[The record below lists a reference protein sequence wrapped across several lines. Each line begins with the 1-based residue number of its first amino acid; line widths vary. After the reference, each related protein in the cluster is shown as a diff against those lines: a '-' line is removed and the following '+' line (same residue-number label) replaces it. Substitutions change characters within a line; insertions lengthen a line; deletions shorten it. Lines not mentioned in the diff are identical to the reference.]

1 MLLRLPA
8 SLHYPIT
15 VTELLKQPNDNVER
29 FAPLFSYVYETKVI
43 EGDNLGNTWQTLKKF
58 PTRFE
63 SSIEGVLLNWKISE
77 GAVISKPNIDVADI
91 EEPCAHSVQ
100 FGGMCVTCGKDMSE
114 SSYVTEQLDSS
125 RATINMVHNNIS
137 LTISE
142 NEAARADD
150 EAKRRL
156 LNLKKLSL
164 VVDLDQTIIQ
174 ATVDPT
180 VADWQKDKNNPNH
193 DAVKDVRAFLLKDD
207 GPGNRG
213 CWYYIKLRP
222 GLQNF
227 LENISKIYELHIY
240 TMGTRAYAKNI
251 ADIIDPEHK
260 IFGDRILSRDESGS
274 STAKNLQ
281 RLFPV
286 DTRMVVIID
295 DRGDVWKWSPNLI
308 KVTPY
313 DFFVGIGD
321 INSSFLPKKPAPK
334 ASQKSTAI
342 AAPKNLNDHAGSVIK
357 EVPEPRTNGTST
369 QETEINPTEES
380 EAAANSTSPLE
391 QLVAMGGGDD
401 PAIRQA
407 QTTRQDET
415 LAAQLEDRPL
425 LQKQKQLEA
434 EDAATE
440 ATPVGQDGDSDDA
453 SPSSDWSG
461 EPDKSKHNL
470 LQDHDRELFQL
481 EKSLRKVH
489 GEFYEIYYRQWT
501 AAQGGRLGQLRG
513 GQKRKLPSDKSDL
526 DFVPDIKDVLPSVKS
541 SILAGIVIVFSGVVP
556 LGVDVGSTDSAILA
570 RSFGARIEDNV
581 GKSTTHVVAA
591 RNRTQKVRKAIKRGK
606 GRIKIVNP
614 QWLSDSINGWS
625 KVDERPYLLDTEGKN
640 GSHDDDDDI
649 LSESESPAASESGE
663 ETDNSSR
670 PSKPTLSLKT
680 QSKQSHLDGDESE
693 VEDIALSEL
702 DVDEASPVGGTNE
715 DWSGMNDELAEF
727 LGSDVEDSDDG
738 DSVAS
743 GDTTCSLKLGMRG
756 KKRGRKENDSGGE
769 SDDGGAG
776 KVKKKKK
783 KHAVGNGLTSL
794 SQTIIAQSDGDL
806 EVNNVGDELA
816 GGGVV
821 ENGVKRDEEEEEE
834 EEEGGDGWSEFE
846 DELERELEKGGSDDQ
861 GEG

>member
-1 MLLRLPA
+1 
-8 SLHYPIT
+8 
-15 VTELLKQPNDNVER
+15 
-29 FAPLFSYVYETKVI
+29 
-43 EGDNLGNTWQTLKKF
+43 
-58 PTRFE
+58 
-63 SSIEGVLLNWKISE
+63 
-77 GAVISKPNIDVADI
+77 
-91 EEPCAHSVQ
+91 
-100 FGGMCVTCGKDMSE
+100 
-114 SSYVTEQLDSS
+114 
-125 RATINMVHNNIS
+125 MVHNNVS

-156 LNLKKLSL
+156 LASKKLSL

-180 VADWQKDKNNPNH
+180 VADWQKDENNPNH

-222 GLQNF
+222 GLKDF

-286 DTRMVVIID
+286 DTKMVVIID

-321 INSSFLPKKPAPK
+321 INSSFLPKKPGPK
-334 ASQKSTAI
+334 TSQR
-342 AAPKNLNDHAGSVIK
+342 AATFANTPRDTQEGDAE
-357 EVPEPRTNGTST
+357 EVPQPKTNGSPR
-369 QETEINPTEES
+369 QVMETHPTEVLETPR
-380 EAAANSTSPLE
+380 ADTASPLE

-401 PAIRQA
+401 PATRQA
-407 QTTRQDET
+407 QTTRQDEA
-415 LAAQLEDRPL
+415 LAAQFEDRPL

-440 ATPVGQDGDSDDA
+440 TTAAKEDGDSGSA
-453 SPSSDWSG
+453 SPLSDDSSDS
-461 EPDKSKHNL
+461 DKPKHNL

-481 EKSLRKVH
+481 EESLYKVH
-489 GEFYEIYYRQWT
+489 SEFYDIYYRQLS

-526 DFVPDIKDVLPSVKS
+526 DLVPDIKTVLPSVKS
-541 SILAGIVIVFSGVVP
+541 RVLTGVVLVFSGIVP
-556 LGVDVGSTDSAILA
+556 LGVDIGSTDSAILA
-570 RSFGARIEDNV
+570 KSFGAQIEDNV
-581 GKSTTHVVAA
+581 GRSTTHVVAA
-591 RNRTQKVRKAIKRGK
+591 RNRTLKVRKAIKRGK
-606 GRIKIVNP
+606 GRIKVVNP
-614 QWLSDSINGWS
+614 QWLTDAINCWS
-625 KVDERPYLLDTEGKN
+625 KIDERPYLLDTEGKN
-640 GSHDDDDDI
+640 GSHEDDDDI

-663 ETDNSSR
+663 ETDISSR
-670 PSKPTLSLKT
+670 PSKPILTLKT
-680 QSKQSHLDGDESE
+680 KSNKSHIGTDESD
-693 VEDIALSEL
+693 VEDFALSEL

-727 LGSDVEDSDDG
+727 LGSDAEDSDG

-743 GDTTCSLKLGMRG
+743 GDTNGSSKLGMRG
-756 KKRGRKENDSGGE
+756 KKRGRDENDSGGE
-769 SDDGGAG
+769 SEDGGAG
-776 KVKKKKK
+776 KVKKKP
-783 KHAVGNGLTSL
+783 VLGSGLTSL
-794 SQTIIAQSDGDL
+794 SQTTMAESDEDEDKQNGGDDEAGL
-806 EVNNVGDELA
+806 EGA
-816 GGGVV
+816 
-821 ENGVKRDEEEEEE
+821 ENGAKEEQVQEEEKV
-834 EEEGGDGWSEFE
+834 GDGWSEFE
-846 DELERELEKGGSDDQ
+846 DELERELEKDGSEGQ

>member
-1 MLLRLPA
+1 
-8 SLHYPIT
+8 
-15 VTELLKQPNDNVER
+15 
-29 FAPLFSYVYETKVI
+29 
-43 EGDNLGNTWQTLKKF
+43 
-58 PTRFE
+58 
-63 SSIEGVLLNWKISE
+63 
-77 GAVISKPNIDVADI
+77 
-91 EEPCAHSVQ
+91 
-100 FGGMCVTCGKDMSE
+100 
-114 SSYVTEQLDSS
+114 
-125 RATINMVHNNIS
+125 MVHNNVS

-156 LNLKKLSL
+156 LDSKRLSL

-180 VADWQKDKNNPNH
+180 VADWQKDEHNPNH

-222 GLQNF
+222 GLQDF
-227 LENISKIYELHIY
+227 LQNVSKIYELHIY

-251 ADIIDPEHK
+251 ADIIDPEHR

-286 DTRMVVIID
+286 DTKMVVIID

-321 INSSFLPKKPAPK
+321 INSSFLPKKPGPK
-334 ASQKSTAI
+334 PSQKTAAI
-342 AAPKNLNDHAGSVIK
+342 SAPITLNDQTEGTTG
-357 EVPEPRTNGTST
+357 EELRPTTNGNTS
-369 QETEINPTEES
+369 QEVEASRTEKLEAPT
-380 EAAANSTSPLE
+380 ANKVSALE

-401 PAIRQA
+401 PATRQA
-407 QTTRQDET
+407 QTTRQDEA

-440 ATPVGQDGDSDDA
+440 STVPKEDGDYGNASSSSDD
-453 SPSSDWSG
+453 SSYSDR
-461 EPDKSKHNL
+461 PKHNL

-481 EKSLRKVH
+481 EESLRKVH
-489 GEFYEIYYRQWT
+489 SEFYDIFRRQLS

-513 GQKRKLPSDKSDL
+513 GQKRKLPSEKSDL
-526 DFVPDIKDVLPSVKS
+526 DLVPDIKTVLPSVKS
-541 SILAGIVIVFSGVVP
+541 KVLTGVVVVFSGVVP
-556 LGVDVGSTDSAILA
+556 LGVDVESTDLAILA
-570 RSFGARIEDNV
+570 RSFGARIEENV
-581 GKSTTHVVAA
+581 GRSTTHVVAA
-591 RNRTQKVRKAIKRGK
+591 RNRTLKVRKAIKRGK
-606 GRIKIVNP
+606 GRIQIVNP
-614 QWLSDSINGWS
+614 QWLTDSINQWS
-625 KVDERPYLLDTEGKN
+625 RVEEGPYLLDTEGKN
-640 GSHDDDDDI
+640 GHQEDDDDI

-670 PSKPTLSLKT
+670 QTKPTLTLKINPNKSSIDT
-680 QSKQSHLDGDESE
+680 DDSD
-693 VEDIALSEL
+693 VEDVALSEI

-727 LGSDVEDSDDG
+727 LGSDAEDSDG
-738 DSVAS
+738 DSIAS
-743 GDTTCSLKLGMRG
+743 GDTTSSSKLGIRG
-756 KKRGRKENDSGGE
+756 KKRGRDENDSGGE
-769 SDDGGAG
+769 SEDGRAG
-776 KVKKKKK
+776 KVKKKQ
-783 KHAVGNGLTSL
+783 AVGNGLTSL
-794 SQTIIAQSDGDL
+794 SQTTIAESGGDK
-806 EVNNVGDELA
+806 DEET
-816 GGGVV
+816 GGGEQVGVRAVV
-821 ENGVKRDEEEEEE
+821 ENGEKEGEE
-834 EEEGGDGWSEFE
+834 GDGWSEFE
-846 DELERELEKGGSDDQ
+846 DELERELEKDGSEDQ

>member
-1 MLLRLPA
+1 MRPQRSVWWNVCYLRQGHERVSHQRLHLFLQASWRQLL
-8 SLHYPIT
+8 I
-15 VTELLKQPNDNVER
+15 
-29 FAPLFSYVYETKVI
+29 
-43 EGDNLGNTWQTLKKF
+43 
-58 PTRFE
+58 
-63 SSIEGVLLNWKISE
+63 
-77 GAVISKPNIDVADI
+77 
-91 EEPCAHSVQ
+91 AHLSR
-100 FGGMCVTCGKDMSE
+100 

-125 RATINMVHNNIS
+125 RATINMVHNNVS

-156 LNLKKLSL
+156 LASKKLSL

-180 VADWQKDKNNPNH
+180 VADWQKDEHNPNH

-222 GLQNF
+222 GLKDF
-227 LENISKIYELHIY
+227 LENVSKIYELHIY

-251 ADIIDPEHK
+251 AEIIDPEHK

-286 DTRMVVIID
+286 DTKMVVIID

-334 ASQKSTAI
+334 PSQKAAAI
-342 AAPKNLNDHAGSVIK
+342 AVPKPCDDQGKGATEKTPLPKMNGSTNQ
-357 EVPEPRTNGTST
+357 EPGTPA
-369 QETEINPTEES
+369 IIES
-380 EAAANSTSPLE
+380 EAPAASNVSALE
-391 QLVAMGGGDD
+391 QLVAMGGSND
-401 PAIRQA
+401 PVTRQA
-407 QTTRQDET
+407 QTTRQDEA

-440 ATPVGQDGDSDDA
+440 STTAKEDGDSGNA
-453 SPSSDWSG
+453 SPSSDDSSDS
-461 EPDKSKHNL
+461 DKPKHNL

-481 EKSLRKVH
+481 EESLQKVH
-489 GEFYEIYYRQWT
+489 SEFYEIYSRCLSDT
-501 AAQGGRLGQLRG
+501 QGGRLGQLRG
-513 GQKRKLPSDKSDL
+513 GQKRKLPSEKSDL
-526 DFVPDIKDVLPSVKS
+526 DLVPDIKTVLPSVKS
-541 SILAGIVIVFSGVVP
+541 KVLAGVVIVFSGVVP

-570 RSFGARIEDNV
+570 RSFGARIEENV

-591 RNRTQKVRKAIKRGK
+591 RNRTLKVRKAIKRGK

-614 QWLSDSINGWS
+614 QWLTDSIDRWS
-625 KVDERPYLLDTEGKN
+625 KVDERPYLLDTEGRN
-640 GSHDDDDDI
+640 WPHEDDDDI

-663 ETDNSSR
+663 ETDTGSR
-670 PSKPTLSLKT
+670 PSKPTLTLKT
-680 QSKQSHLDGDESE
+680 KPNETDRDTDESD
-693 VEDIALSEL
+693 VEDVALSDL

-727 LGSDVEDSDDG
+727 LGSDAEDSDG
-738 DSVAS
+738 ESVAS
-743 GDTTCSLKLGMRG
+743 GATNGSSKLGIRG
-756 KKRGRKENDSGGE
+756 KKRGRDETDSGGE
-769 SDDGGAG
+769 SEDGGAG
-776 KVKKKKK
+776 KVKKKQ
-783 KHAVGNGLTSL
+783 ALGNGPTSL
-794 SQTIIAQSDGDL
+794 SQTTMAESDGD
-806 EVNNVGDELA
+806 GDE
-816 GGGVV
+816 G
-821 ENGVKRDEEEEEE
+821 NGVDEEAGVGLARNGKKEEDE
-834 EEEGGDGWSEFE
+834 GDGWSEFE
-846 DELERELEKGGSDDQ
+846 DELERELEKDGGEDQ

>member
-1 MLLRLPA
+1 MRTRLAVRWNVRHLRQGHERVGHQMSLQA
-8 SLHYPIT
+8 SWRQVLIAY
-15 VTELLKQPNDNVER
+15 
-29 FAPLFSYVYETKVI
+29 LFR
-43 EGDNLGNTWQTLKKF
+43 L
-58 PTRFE
+58 
-63 SSIEGVLLNWKISE
+63 
-77 GAVISKPNIDVADI
+77 
-91 EEPCAHSVQ
+91 
-100 FGGMCVTCGKDMSE
+100 
-114 SSYVTEQLDSS
+114 SYVTEQLDSS
-125 RATINMVHNNIS
+125 RATINMVHNHVS

-156 LNLKKLSL
+156 LASKKLFL

-180 VADWQKDKNNPNH
+180 VADWQKDEHNPNH

-222 GLQNF
+222 GLKDF

-286 DTRMVVIID
+286 DTKMVVIID

-321 INSSFLPKKPAPK
+321 INSSFLPKKPGPK
-334 ASQKSTAI
+334 PSQKAAAI
-342 AAPKNLNDHAGSVIK
+342 AASKPHEHQAEGATEESQPKI
-357 EVPEPRTNGTST
+357 NGNTS
-369 QETEINPTEES
+369 QETETPSTEGS
-380 EAAANSTSPLE
+380 RVSAANNVSALE

-401 PAIRQA
+401 PATRQA
-407 QTTRQDET
+407 QTTRQDEA

-440 ATPVGQDGDSDDA
+440 SIAAKEDEDSGDT
-453 SPSSDWSG
+453 SPSSEDPSDS
-461 EPDKSKHNL
+461 DKPKHNL
-470 LQDHDRELFQL
+470 LQDYDRELFQL
-481 EKSLRKVH
+481 EESLHKVH
-489 GEFYEIYYRQWT
+489 SEFYDIYHRQLA

-513 GQKRKLPSDKSDL
+513 GQKRKLPSEKSDL
-526 DFVPDIKDVLPSVKS
+526 DLVPDIKTVLPSVKS
-541 SILAGIVIVFSGVVP
+541 KVLTNVVIVFSGVVP
-556 LGVDVGSTDSAILA
+556 LGVDVASTDFAILA
-570 RSFGARIEDNV
+570 RSFGARIDENV
-581 GKSTTHVVAA
+581 GRSTTHVVAA
-591 RNRTQKVRKAIKRGK
+591 RNRTLKVRKAIKRGK

-614 QWLSDSINGWS
+614 QWLTDSINRWS
-625 KVDERPYLLDTEGKN
+625 KVDESPYLLDTEGKN
-640 GSHDDDDDI
+640 GPQEDDDDI
-649 LSESESPAASESGE
+649 LSESESPTTSESGE
-663 ETDNSSR
+663 ETDVSSR
-670 PSKPTLSLKT
+670 PAKPSLTLKT
-680 QSKQSHLDGDESE
+680 KSNKRGIDIDESD
-693 VEDIALSEL
+693 VEDVTLSEL

-727 LGSDVEDSDDG
+727 LGSDAEDSDG
-738 DSVAS
+738 ESVAS
-743 GDTTCSLKLGMRG
+743 GDTNRSLKLGMRG
-756 KKRGRKENDSGGE
+756 KKRGRGENDSGGE
-769 SDDGGAG
+769 SDDSEAG
-776 KVKKKKK
+776 KVKKKQ
-783 KHAVGNGLTSL
+783 AVGNGLTSL
-794 SQTIIAQSDGDL
+794 SQTTTVDSDGD
-806 EVNNVGDELA
+806 EDEKIGEDEE
-816 GGGVV
+816 GG
-821 ENGVKRDEEEEEE
+821 EKEEEE
-834 EEEGGDGWSEFE
+834 GDGWSEFE
-846 DELERELEKGGSDDQ
+846 DELERELEKEGSEDQ

>member
-1 MLLRLPA
+1 M
-8 SLHYPIT
+8 
-15 VTELLKQPNDNVER
+15 
-29 FAPLFSYVYETKVI
+29 
-43 EGDNLGNTWQTLKKF
+43 
-58 PTRFE
+58 
-63 SSIEGVLLNWKISE
+63 
-77 GAVISKPNIDVADI
+77 
-91 EEPCAHSVQ
+91 
-100 FGGMCVTCGKDMSE
+100 
-114 SSYVTEQLDSS
+114 TEQLDSS
-125 RATINMVHNNIS
+125 RATINMVHNNVS

-142 NEAARADD
+142 DEAERADD

-156 LNLKKLSL
+156 LASKKLSL

-180 VADWQKDKNNPNH
+180 VADWQKDEHNPNH

-222 GLQNF
+222 GLKEF
-227 LENISKIYELHIY
+227 LENVSKIYELHIY

-251 ADIIDPEHK
+251 AGIIDPEHK

-286 DTRMVVIID
+286 DTKMVVIID

-321 INSSFLPKKPAPK
+321 INSSFLPKKPGPK
-334 ASQKSTAI
+334 PSQKTTAI
-342 AAPKNLNDHAGSVIK
+342 AASKPHDARPEDASEEMPQPKPNGSPIQG
-357 EVPEPRTNGTST
+357 N
-369 QETEINPTEES
+369 ETPTEES
-380 EAAANSTSPLE
+380 EAPVANSASPLE

-401 PAIRQA
+401 PATRQA
-407 QTTRQDET
+407 QTTRQDEA
-415 LAAQLEDRPL
+415 LAAQFEDRPL

-440 ATPVGQDGDSDDA
+440 STASKEDGDFGNA
-453 SPSSDWSG
+453 SPSSDESSDL
-461 EPDKSKHNL
+461 DKPKHNL

-481 EKSLRKVH
+481 EESLQKVH
-489 GEFYEIYYRQWT
+489 GEFYDIYHRQLS

-526 DFVPDIKDVLPSVKS
+526 DLVPDIKTVLPSVKS
-541 SILAGIVIVFSGVVP
+541 KVLAGVVIVFSGVVP
-556 LGVDVGSTDSAILA
+556 LGVDVRSTDSAILA
-570 RSFGARIEDNV
+570 LSFGARIEENV
-581 GKSTTHVVAA
+581 GRSTTHVVAA
-591 RNRTQKVRKAIKRGK
+591 RNRTLKVRKAIKRGK

-614 QWLSDSINGWS
+614 QWLTDSINRWS
-625 KVDERPYLLDTEGKN
+625 KVDERPYLLETEGKN
-640 GSHDDDDDI
+640 GNHEDDDDI

-663 ETDNSSR
+663 ETDHSNR
-670 PSKPTLSLKT
+670 PSKPSLTLKT
-680 QSKQSHLDGDESE
+680 NSNKNHNDTDESD
-693 VEDIALSEL
+693 VEDVALSEL

-727 LGSDVEDSDDG
+727 LGSDAEDSDG

-743 GDTTCSLKLGMRG
+743 GDTNGIPKLGMRG
-756 KKRGRKENDSGGE
+756 KKRGRDETDSGGE
-769 SDDGGAG
+769 SEDGGAG

-783 KHAVGNGLTSL
+783 AVGNGLTTL
-794 SQTIIAQSDGDL
+794 SQTILAESDGD
-806 EVNNVGDELA
+806 EDNKDGGDEEA
-816 GGGVV
+816 GVGTAEKGQKEDERQGQED
-821 ENGVKRDEEEEEE
+821 EN
-834 EEEGGDGWSEFE
+834 GGDGWSEFE
-846 DELERELEKGGSDDQ
+846 DELERELEKEGSEDCA
-861 GEG
+861 

>member
-1 MLLRLPA
+1 MLIAYFYR
-8 SLHYPIT
+8 
-15 VTELLKQPNDNVER
+15 
-29 FAPLFSYVYETKVI
+29 
-43 EGDNLGNTWQTLKKF
+43 
-58 PTRFE
+58 
-63 SSIEGVLLNWKISE
+63 
-77 GAVISKPNIDVADI
+77 
-91 EEPCAHSVQ
+91 
-100 FGGMCVTCGKDMSE
+100 

-125 RATINMVHNNIS
+125 RATINMVHNNVS

-156 LNLKKLSL
+156 LASKKLSL

-180 VADWQKDKNNPNH
+180 VADWQKDEHNPNH

-222 GLQNF
+222 GLKEF
-227 LENISKIYELHIY
+227 LDNVSKIYELHIY

-286 DTRMVVIID
+286 DTKMVVIID

-321 INSSFLPKKPAPK
+321 INSSFLPKKPGPK
-334 ASQKSTAI
+334 PSQRAAAIIASPSQDDQAEHVVEEM
-342 AAPKNLNDHAGSVIK
+342 PQ
-357 EVPEPRTNGTST
+357 PRTNGIPS
-369 QETEINPTEES
+369 QGIEIHSPEDS
-380 EAAANSTSPLE
+380 EPAATNSTSPLE
-391 QLVAMGGGDD
+391 QLVAISGGDD
-401 PAIRQA
+401 AAVRQA
-407 QTTRQDET
+407 QTTRQDEA

-440 ATPVGQDGDSDDA
+440 FTVGKEDGDPENA
-453 SPSSDWSG
+453 SPSSDESSDSDR
-461 EPDKSKHNL
+461 PKHNL
-470 LQDHDRELFQL
+470 LQDHDCELFQL
-481 EKSLRKVH
+481 EESLYKVH
-489 GEFYEIYYRQWT
+489 GEFYDIYSRQLS
-501 AAQGGRLGQLRG
+501 AMQGGRLGQLRG

-526 DFVPDIKDVLPSVKS
+526 DFVPDIKTVLPLVKS
-541 SILAGIVIVFSGVVP
+541 KVLAGAVIVFSGVVP
-556 LGVDVGSTDSAILA
+556 IGVDVGSTDLAILA
-570 RSFGARIEDNV
+570 GSFGARIEENV
-581 GKSTTHVVAA
+581 GRSTTHVVAA
-591 RNRTQKVRKAIKRGK
+591 RNRTLKVRKAIKRGK

-614 QWLSDSINGWS
+614 QWLTDSINRWS
-625 KVDERPYLLDTEGKN
+625 KVDERPYLLDTEGKS
-640 GSHDDDDDI
+640 GGHEDDDDI

-663 ETDNSSR
+663 ETDSSNR
-670 PSKPTLSLKT
+670 PSKPTLTLKT
-680 QSKQSHLDGDESE
+680 EPGRIQTDTDESD
-693 VEDIALSEL
+693 VEDVALSEL
-702 DVDEASPVGGTNE
+702 DVDETSPVGGTNE

-727 LGSDVEDSDDG
+727 LGSDADDSDA

-743 GDTTCSLKLGMRG
+743 GDINGNLKLGMRG
-756 KKRGRKENDSGGE
+756 KKRGRDANSSGDESEDS
-769 SDDGGAG
+769 GAG
-776 KVKKKKK
+776 KAKRKKK
-783 KHAVGNGLTSL
+783 ATIENGLTSL
-794 SQTIIAQSDGDL
+794 SQTTMVESDGD
-806 EVNNVGDELA
+806 EDENFGGDEEAEGGAA
-816 GGGVV
+816 GKG
-821 ENGVKRDEEEEEE
+821 N
-834 EEEGGDGWSEFE
+834 EGAKEQEREGEGDGWSEFE
-846 DELERELEKGGSDDQ
+846 DELERELEKEGSEER

>member
-1 MLLRLPA
+1 
-8 SLHYPIT
+8 
-15 VTELLKQPNDNVER
+15 
-29 FAPLFSYVYETKVI
+29 
-43 EGDNLGNTWQTLKKF
+43 
-58 PTRFE
+58 
-63 SSIEGVLLNWKISE
+63 
-77 GAVISKPNIDVADI
+77 
-91 EEPCAHSVQ
+91 
-100 FGGMCVTCGKDMSE
+100 
-114 SSYVTEQLDSS
+114 
-125 RATINMVHNNIS
+125 MVHNNVS

-156 LNLKKLSL
+156 LASKKLSL

-180 VADWQKDKNNPNH
+180 VADWQNDENNPNH

-222 GLQNF
+222 GLKDF

-251 ADIIDPEHK
+251 ADIIDPEHR

-286 DTRMVVIID
+286 DTKMVVIID

-321 INSSFLPKKPAPK
+321 INSSFLPKKPSPK
-334 ASQKSTAI
+334 PSQRATTFTPHTARD
-342 AAPKNLNDHAGSVIK
+342 AQAEGDTEELPQPK
-357 EVPEPRTNGTST
+357 TNGIPR
-369 QETEINPTEES
+369 QVMETHPVEES
-380 EAAANSTSPLE
+380 ETPRANIASPLE
-391 QLVAMGGGDD
+391 QLVAMGGGVD
-401 PAIRQA
+401 PATRQA
-407 QTTRQDET
+407 QTTRQDEA

-425 LQKQKQLEA
+425 FQKQKQLEA
-434 EDAATE
+434 IDAATE
-440 ATPVGQDGDSDDA
+440 TTAVKEDGDFGSASSLLEESRDSD
-453 SPSSDWSG
+453 
-461 EPDKSKHNL
+461 KTKHNL

-481 EKSLRKVH
+481 EESLYRVH
-489 GEFYEIYYRQWT
+489 SEFYDIYYRRLS

-513 GQKRKLPSDKSDL
+513 GQKRKLPNDKSDIDL
-526 DFVPDIKDVLPSVKS
+526 VPDIKTVLPSVKS
-541 SILAGIVIVFSGVVP
+541 KVLTGVVLVFSGVVP

-570 RSFGARIEDNV
+570 KSFGAQIEDNV
-581 GKSTTHVVAA
+581 GRLTTHVVAA
-591 RNRTQKVRKAIKRGK
+591 RNRTLKVRKAIKRGK
-606 GRIKIVNP
+606 GRIKVVNT
-614 QWLSDSINGWS
+614 QWLTDAINRWS
-625 KVDERPYLLDTEGKN
+625 KIDERPYLLDTEGKN
-640 GSHDDDDDI
+640 SSHEDDDDI

-663 ETDNSSR
+663 ETDTSSR
-670 PSKPTLSLKT
+670 PSKPILALKT
-680 QSKQSHLDGDESE
+680 NSNKSRIDTEESDI
-693 VEDIALSEL
+693 EDVALSEL

-727 LGSDVEDSDDG
+727 LGSDAEDSDG

-743 GDTTCSLKLGMRG
+743 GDTNGSSKLGIHG
-756 KKRGRKENDSGGE
+756 KKRGRDENDSGGE
-769 SDDGGAG
+769 SEDGGAG
-776 KVKKKKK
+776 KVKKKQ
-783 KHAVGNGLTSL
+783 AVGSGLTSL
-794 SQTIIAQSDGDL
+794 SQTTMAESDEDKDKQNGGDDEAGL
-806 EVNNVGDELA
+806 EGA
-816 GGGVV
+816 
-821 ENGVKRDEEEEEE
+821 ENGPKEEEPEQVQEEE

-846 DELERELEKGGSDDQ
+846 DELERELEKDGSEGQ

>member
-1 MLLRLPA
+1 MRPQRSIWWNVRYLRQGHERVSRQRLQFLLQASCRPIVIAHLLR
-8 SLHYPIT
+8 
-15 VTELLKQPNDNVER
+15 
-29 FAPLFSYVYETKVI
+29 
-43 EGDNLGNTWQTLKKF
+43 
-58 PTRFE
+58 
-63 SSIEGVLLNWKISE
+63 
-77 GAVISKPNIDVADI
+77 
-91 EEPCAHSVQ
+91 
-100 FGGMCVTCGKDMSE
+100 

-125 RATINMVHNNIS
+125 RATINMVHNNVS

-156 LNLKKLSL
+156 LALKKLSL

-180 VADWQKDKNNPNH
+180 VADWQKDEHNPNH

-222 GLQNF
+222 GLEDF
-227 LENISKIYELHIY
+227 LKNISKIYELHIY

-251 ADIIDPEHK
+251 AEIIDPEHK

-286 DTRMVVIID
+286 DTKMVVIID
-295 DRGDVWKWSPNLI
+295 DRGDVWKWSPNLV

-334 ASQKSTAI
+334 PSQKAAAI
-342 AAPKNLNDHAGSVIK
+342 AFPKPCNDQAEGATEEEPLPKVNGSTSQ
-357 EVPEPRTNGTST
+357 EPDTPS
-369 QETEINPTEES
+369 IMES
-380 EAAANSTSPLE
+380 EAPVAKNVSALE

-401 PAIRQA
+401 PVTRQA
-407 QTTRQDET
+407 QTTRQGEA

-440 ATPVGQDGDSDDA
+440 STAAKEDGDSGNA
-453 SPSSDWSG
+453 SPSSDDSSDS
-461 EPDKSKHNL
+461 DKPKHNL

-481 EKSLRKVH
+481 EESLYKVH
-489 GEFYEIYYRQWT
+489 SEFYDIYYRRLSD
-501 AAQGGRLGQLRG
+501 AQGGRLGQLRG
-513 GQKRKLPSDKSDL
+513 GQKRKLPSEKSDL
-526 DFVPDIKDVLPSVKS
+526 DLVPDIKTVLPSVKS
-541 SILAGIVIVFSGVVP
+541 KVLAGVVIVFSGVVP

-570 RSFGARIEDNV
+570 RSFGARIEENV
-581 GKSTTHVVAA
+581 GKSTTHLVAA
-591 RNRTQKVRKAIKRGK
+591 RNRTLKVRKAIKRGK
-606 GRIKIVNP
+606 GSIKIVNP
-614 QWLSDSINGWS
+614 QWLTDSVNRWS

-640 GSHDDDDDI
+640 GPHEDDDDI
-649 LSESESPAASESGE
+649 LSESESPAPSESGE
-663 ETDNSSR
+663 ETDTSSR
-670 PSKPTLSLKT
+670 PSKPTLTLKT
-680 QSKQSHLDGDESE
+680 KSNETDLDTDESD
-693 VEDIALSEL
+693 VEDVALSDL

-727 LGSDVEDSDDG
+727 LGSDAEDSDG
-738 DSVAS
+738 ESVAS
-743 GDTTCSLKLGMRG
+743 GDTNGSPKLGIRG
-756 KKRGRKENDSGGE
+756 KKRGRDETDSGGE
-769 SDDGGAG
+769 SEDGGAG
-776 KVKKKKK
+776 KVKKKQ
-783 KHAVGNGLTSL
+783 AVGNGPTSL
-794 SQTIIAQSDGDL
+794 SQTTMAEADGD
-806 EVNNVGDELA
+806 EDE
-816 GGGVV
+816 
-821 ENGVKRDEEEEEE
+821 ENGVDEEAGVGVAGNGNGKKEDDE
-834 EEEGGDGWSEFE
+834 GDGWSEFE
-846 DELERELEKGGSDDQ
+846 DELERELEKDGSEDQ

>member
-1 MLLRLPA
+1 
-8 SLHYPIT
+8 
-15 VTELLKQPNDNVER
+15 
-29 FAPLFSYVYETKVI
+29 
-43 EGDNLGNTWQTLKKF
+43 
-58 PTRFE
+58 
-63 SSIEGVLLNWKISE
+63 
-77 GAVISKPNIDVADI
+77 
-91 EEPCAHSVQ
+91 
-100 FGGMCVTCGKDMSE
+100 
-114 SSYVTEQLDSS
+114 
-125 RATINMVHNNIS
+125 MVHNNVS

-156 LNLKKLSL
+156 LASKKLSL

-180 VADWQKDKNNPNH
+180 VADWQKDEHNPNH

-222 GLQNF
+222 GLKDF

-251 ADIIDPEHK
+251 ADIIDPERK

-286 DTRMVVIID
+286 DTKMVVIID

-321 INSSFLPKKPAPK
+321 INSSFLPKKPEPK
-334 ASQKSTAI
+334 PSQKTAAI
-342 AAPKNLNDHAGSVIK
+342 VAPQAQDGQAEGATK
-357 EVPEPRTNGTST
+357 EVPQPETNGKPGE
-369 QETEINPTEES
+369 ETETHLAGGSKPP
-380 EAAANSTSPLE
+380 AASSASPLA

-401 PAIRQA
+401 PATRQA
-407 QTTRQDET
+407 QTTRQDEA

-440 ATPVGQDGDSDDA
+440 STAGKEDGTPGNVSASSDVYSDSDK
-453 SPSSDWSG
+453 P
-461 EPDKSKHNL
+461 KHNL
-470 LQDHDRELFQL
+470 LQDHDCELSQL
-481 EKSLRKVH
+481 EESLHKVH
-489 GEFYEIYYRQWT
+489 SEFYDIYCRQLS

-513 GQKRKLPSDKSDL
+513 GQKRKLPSEKSDL
-526 DFVPDIKDVLPSVKS
+526 DLVPDIKTVLPLVKS
-541 SILAGIVIVFSGVVP
+541 KVLAGVVIVFSGVVP
-556 LGVDVGSTDSAILA
+556 LGTDVGSTDSAILA
-570 RSFGARIEDNV
+570 TSFGARIEEYV
-581 GKSTTHVVAA
+581 SRWTTHVVAA
-591 RNRTQKVRKAIKRGK
+591 RNRTLKVRKAIKRGK

-614 QWLSDSINGWS
+614 QWLTDSINCWS

-640 GSHDDDDDI
+640 GSHEDDDI
-649 LSESESPAASESGE
+649 LSESESPVASESGE
-663 ETDNSSR
+663 ETDSSSR
-670 PSKPTLSLKT
+670 PSKPALTLKT
-680 QSKQSHLDGDESE
+680 ESNNTHVNTDESD
-693 VEDIALSEL
+693 VEDVALSEL

-727 LGSDVEDSDDG
+727 LGSDAEDSDG

-743 GDTTCSLKLGMRG
+743 GDTNGSSKRGMRG
-756 KKRGRKENDSGGE
+756 KKRGRDGNDSGGE

-776 KVKKKKK
+776 KLKKKKK
-783 KHAVGNGLTSL
+783 QAVGNGLTSL
-794 SQTIIAQSDGDL
+794 SQTTMAQSDGD
-806 EVNNVGDELA
+806 ENKKNEKVEFGAAESGDKADQGQEQEQDQGQEHEHEHEREQGEGDE
-816 GGGVV
+816 
-821 ENGVKRDEEEEEE
+821 
-834 EEEGGDGWSEFE
+834 GDGWSEFE
-846 DELERELEKGGSDDQ
+846 DELERELEKDGSEDQ

>member
-1 MLLRLPA
+1 M
-8 SLHYPIT
+8 
-15 VTELLKQPNDNVER
+15 TE
-29 FAPLFSYVYETKVI
+29 A
-43 EGDNLGNTWQTLKKF
+43 
-58 PTRFE
+58 
-63 SSIEGVLLNWKISE
+63 
-77 GAVISKPNIDVADI
+77 
-91 EEPCAHSVQ
+91 
-100 FGGMCVTCGKDMSE
+100 
-114 SSYVTEQLDSS
+114 LDSS
-125 RATINMVHNNIS
+125 RATINMIHNNVS

-156 LNLKKLSL
+156 LASKKLSL

-180 VADWQKDKNNPNH
+180 VADWQRDGHNPNH

-222 GLQNF
+222 GLKEF
-227 LENISKIYELHIY
+227 LTNVSKIYELHIY

-251 ADIIDPEHK
+251 AEIIDPEHK

-286 DTRMVVIID
+286 DTKMVVIID

-334 ASQKSTAI
+334 ASHKAAAI
-342 AAPKNLNDHAGSVIK
+342 AVPNSGNEQAEDVTEEQPLPKINGDSSQELDTPSVI
-357 EVPEPRTNGTST
+357 
-369 QETEINPTEES
+369 ES
-380 EAAANSTSPLE
+380 KASAANNTSALQ

-401 PAIRQA
+401 PATRQA
-407 QTTRQDET
+407 QTTRQGEA

-440 ATPVGQDGDSDDA
+440 STPAKEDGDSGNA
-453 SPSSDWSG
+453 SPSSDDSSDS
-461 EPDKSKHNL
+461 DKPKHNL
-470 LQDHDRELFQL
+470 LQDYDRELFQL
-481 EKSLRKVH
+481 EESLHKVH
-489 GEFYEIYYRQWT
+489 SEFYDIYCRRLSD
-501 AAQGGRLGQLRG
+501 AQGGRLGQLRG
-513 GQKRKLPSDKSDL
+513 GQKRKLPSEKSDL
-526 DFVPDIKDVLPSVKS
+526 DLVPDIKTVLPSVKS
-541 SILAGIVIVFSGVVP
+541 KVLAGVVIVFSGVVP
-556 LGVDVGSTDSAILA
+556 LGMDVGSTDSAILA
-570 RSFGARIEDNV
+570 RSFGARIEENV

-591 RNRTQKVRKAIKRGK
+591 RNRTLKVRKAIKRGK
-606 GRIKIVNP
+606 GSIKIVNP
-614 QWLSDSINGWS
+614 QWLTDSVNRWS

-640 GSHDDDDDI
+640 GPHEDDDDI
-649 LSESESPAASESGE
+649 LSESESPAPSESGE
-663 ETDNSSR
+663 ETDTSSR
-670 PSKPTLSLKT
+670 PSKPTLTLKT
-680 QSKQSHLDGDESE
+680 KSNETDLDTDESDVEE
-693 VEDIALSEL
+693 VNFSEL

-727 LGSDVEDSDDG
+727 LGSDPEDSDG

-743 GDTTCSLKLGMRG
+743 GDTNGSSNLGIRG
-756 KKRGRKENDSGGE
+756 KKRGRDETDSGGE
-769 SDDGGAG
+769 SEDGEAG
-776 KVKKKKK
+776 KVKKKQ
-783 KHAVGNGLTSL
+783 AVGKGPTSL
-794 SQTIIAQSDGDL
+794 SQTTMVESDGD
-806 EVNNVGDELA
+806 EDEEKGVDGDA
-816 GGGVV
+816 GIRVA
-821 ENGVKRDEEEEEE
+821 ENGKEEDE
-834 EEEGGDGWSEFE
+834 GDGWSEFE
-846 DELERELEKGGSDDQ
+846 DELERELEKEGSEDQ